1 MCGRVWPAFK
11 IVTPNKILRCI
22 NTLIISIIIKQN
34 KTKNEREN
42 SVNNER
48 ENCVNKEREN
58 SVNNSN

>member
-1 MCGRVWPAFK
+1 MCAGACVYVWARMPAFK

-34 KTKNEREN
+34 KTKNETEN

-48 ENCVNKEREN
+48 EN